1 MDHPRSAF
9 GASPSRGR
17 RQRTGEAGSAAAAW
31 WRAAVGGVVL
41 ATAAGASAQMFPDN
55 EARRA
60 IVELRER
67 LARSEEQLNAQI
79 AAQNQALE
87 PLRRSLLDLNAQIES
102 LRGELARLRGQNEQ
116 LTRDVA
122 ELQRRQKDIAQGVD
136 ERMRKLEPQKV
147 TLDGKEFLVDTE
159 EKRQYEEALALL
171 RSGDFTGAA
180 NSLAAFARRWPA
192 SGYIDSARFWLG
204 NALYG
209 KRDYKEAIIAF
220 RALLTAN
227 PEHPRAPEAL
237 LAVANCQIEM
247 KDLRAARATLAD
259 LIRVYPR
266 SEAAQA
272 GRDRLAALK

>member
-1 MDHPRSAF
+1 MKPVVHRWALP
-9 GASPSRGR
+9 ASL
-17 RQRTGEAGSAAAAW
+17 
-31 WRAAVGGVVL
+31 AAVLTFTG
-41 ATAAGASAQMFPDN
+41 TAARAQMFPDN

-67 LARSEEQLNAQI
+67 LARSEEQLTAQI

-87 PLRRSLLDLNAQIES
+87 PLRRSLLDLNAQLES

-180 NSLAAFARRWPA
+180 NALAAFGRRWPA
-192 SGYIDSARFWLG
+192 SGYADSARFWLG

-209 KRDYKEAIIAF
+209 KRDYKEAITAF

-247 KDLRAARATLAD
+247 KDTRAARATLAE

-272 GRDRLAALK
+272 GRDRLAALR

>member
-1 MDHPRSAF
+1 MKPVAHRWALPALL
-9 GASPSRGR
+9 
-17 RQRTGEAGSAAAAW
+17 
-31 WRAAVGGVVL
+31 AAVLTFTG
-41 ATAAGASAQMFPDN
+41 TAALAQMFPDN

-67 LARSEEQLNAQI
+67 LARSEEQLTAQI

-87 PLRRSLLDLNAQIES
+87 PLRRSLLDLNAQLES

-171 RSGDFTGAA
+171 RGGDFTGAA
-180 NSLAAFARRWPA
+180 NSLSAFGRRWPA

-209 KRDYKEAIIAF
+209 KRDYKEAITAF

-247 KDLRAARATLAD
+247 KDTRAARATLAE

-272 GRDRLAALK
+272 GRDRLAALR

>member
-1 MDHPRSAF
+1 MRLAHRWAL
-9 GASPSRGR
+9 
-17 RQRTGEAGSAAAAW
+17 
-31 WRAAVGGVVL
+31 AAVL
-41 ATAAGASAQMFPDN
+41 ALAGAAASAQIFPDN

-87 PLRRSLLDLNAQIES
+87 PLRRSLLDLNAQLES

-171 RSGDFTGAA
+171 RGGDFTGAA
-180 NSLAAFARRWPA
+180 NALAAFGRRWPA
-192 SGYIDSARFWLG
+192 SGYGDSARFWLG

-209 KRDYKEAIIAF
+209 KRDYKEAITAF
-220 RALLTAN
+220 RALLTAA
-227 PEHPRAPEAL
+227 PDHPRAPEAM

-247 KDLRAARATLAD
+247 KDTRAARATLAE